1 MKSFIKEY
9 GNEIKRLRKSANLSQ
24 IQLSSLSNIERSQ
37 ISKIEQGLVDGVT
50 MFTIEKIFYA
60 LGYTLR
66 PEKKSI
72 EELNIHPFVKWAGG
86 KTQLLEV
93 IKTHLPSHFNRYY
106 EPFVGGGALLFDLK
120 PSSFSIN
127 DSNEELMLTFKC
139 FEDDVLYQKLIEE
152 LKIHEN
158 NHSEEY
164 YYKIRELDKDKEFTQ
179 LCNDIL
185 YKNLYYDESKYN
197 RLKQLFTEKF
207 FLFLFRNKE
216 LLERLSNLPLI
227 DKIEDLLPLLEI
239 NIIPTMFSTNE
250 RNEVVY
256 YFYSND
262 KFIKQ

>member
-1 MKSFIKEY
+1 MILRVSFYDDTYTNLITTFFEQKEMVIPSFY
-9 GNEIKRLRKSANLSQ
+9 LPNEEKQENTRNFFRK
-24 IQLSSLSNIERSQ
+24 
-37 ISKIEQGLVDGVT
+37 V
-50 MFTIEKIFYA
+50 
-60 LGYTLR
+60 
-66 PEKKSI
+66 
-72 EELNIHPFVKWAGG
+72 
-86 KTQLLEV
+86 
-93 IKTHLPSHFNRYY
+93 FN
-106 EPFVGGGALLFDLK
+106 EFFMTEFDLK
-120 PSSFSIN
+120 
-127 DSNEELMLTFKC
+127 
-139 FEDDVLYQKLIEE
+139 
-152 LKIHEN
+152 
-158 NHSEEY
+158 
-164 YYKIRELDKDKEFTQ
+164 DKDKEFTQ